1 MQTADVTA
9 GAERRRRIRR
19 SALVWALIAV
29 GFYVGFILMAV
40 LRSVK

>member
-1 MQTADVTA
+1 MPAAGVTAD
-9 GAERRRRIRR
+9 AERRRRVRR